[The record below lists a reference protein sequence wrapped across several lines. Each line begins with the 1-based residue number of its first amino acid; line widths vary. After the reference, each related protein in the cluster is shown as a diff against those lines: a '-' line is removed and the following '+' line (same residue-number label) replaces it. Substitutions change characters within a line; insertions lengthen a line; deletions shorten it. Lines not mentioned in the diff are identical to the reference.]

1 MEEFNLHPKEQPRKL
16 GPYFL
21 SSVDLA
27 DYLANDVVS
36 YCSHDLNQIVL
47 NPLNNFTNTTSNL
60 FRARLVELS
69 VSLCSSK
76 SLVFTR
82 QFQKEI
88 SQKLSKLVEGLHA
101 GSLIID
107 DIQDGASS
115 RRGQASLHTEIGAPL
130 AINSGS
136 LLYFWALSLIEKME
150 LDPNVEVDL
159 TRLCHLT
166 MIKGHLGQALD
177 LGIRID
183 EVAQQK
189 AREISIS
196 ALRLKTGTL
205 TSLATE
211 LGAVICGV
219 HPEVRDALK
228 NFGVDFGFALQSFN
242 DLGEYSLSSKNVSQ
256 DLILGRPSWVWVCA
270 SEYLS
275 LAEYQEFKETVYR
288 IRSSDSIIQ
297 EKIMLELKKH
307 PLLVFAK
314 SQARKLMADSFQK
327 LSDRLLKFDYELSD
341 RADWKKLQILGQKV
355 TETYV

>member
-1 MEEFNLHPKEQPRKL
+1 MKESYIDTKKKPKKPESSFLASEDLSDYLSNNLVSLCANDLNKIVL
-16 GPYFL
+16 GPL
-21 SSVDLA
+21 
-27 DYLANDVVS
+27 
-36 YCSHDLNQIVL
+36 Q
-47 NPLNNFTNTTSNL
+47 NFTNTTSNL
-60 FRARLVELS
+60 FRAQLVELS

-82 QFQKEI
+82 QFQREI
-88 SQKLSKLVEGLHA
+88 SQKLSKLLEALHA

-107 DIQDGASS
+107 DIQDGAAT
-115 RRGQASLHTEIGAPL
+115 RRGRASLHSEIGAPL

-136 LLYFWALSLIEKME
+136 WLYFWAFSLIEKME
-150 LDPNVEVDL
+150 LEPSIEIDL
-159 TRLCHLT
+159 TRLCHQT
-166 MIKGHLGQALD
+166 MVKGHLGQALD

-183 EVAQQK
+183 EVSQEK

-228 NFGVDFGFALQSFN
+228 NFGLDFGFALQSFN
-242 DLGEYSLSSKNVSQ
+242 DLGEYSLNSKNVSQ
-256 DLILGRPSWVWVCA
+256 DLVLGRPSWVWVCA

-275 LAEYQEFKETVYR
+275 ATEYQEFTEAVYR
-288 IRSSDSIIQ
+288 LRFSDTNTQ

-314 SQARKLMADSFQK
+314 NQAKKLMADSFQK

-341 RADWKKLQILGQKV
+341 RPDWIELQRLGQKV